1 MYFIYV
7 FYVYLKLLSPKE
19 AKVRESGRG
28 RERGKEEISLTR
40 GPCVPA
46 PCEVSPFSPEGPG
59 L

>member
-28 RERGKEEISLTR
+28 RERGRGDEERKGGNESDQR
-40 GPCVPA
+40 SMCASAV
-46 PCEVSPFSPEGPG
+46 
-59 L
+59 